1 MGQDILCA
9 VGIFLHI
16 KKAVLSKDSLIYT
29 YILYILEFLFY
40 VVTVAFCA
48 VAGDHFADEACEEEE
63 DA

>member
-16 KKAVLSKDSLIYT
+16 KKAVLSRTAVYT
-29 YILYILEFLFY
+29 YIYLYILEFLFY

-48 VAGDHFADEACEEEE
+48 VAGDHFADEAREEEE